1 MKNIGYI
8 ENLTKNYGNKRVLDA
23 VSFTIPE
30 GEIIGLLG
38 PNGAG
43 KTTLIKILVGL
54 LQKKSGTVLVENQ
67 EIGIKT
73 KALISYLPDQ
83 NALGKWMN
91 IRDVIDT
98 YKDLFP
104 DFDEKRAREMIE
116 ILKLDE
122 KSGLRSL
129 SKGMYEKLQLSMTMA
144 RDAKLYVLDEPL
156 AGVDPA
162 TRDFILKTI
171 LRNFRPTSS
180 ILISTHLVSDVEQIF
195 DRILFLNKGKLI
207 LNERVEHIREKRN
220 LSINA
225 LFKEVFSCYSNY

>member
-1 MKNIGYI
+1 
-8 ENLTKNYGNKRVLDA
+8 
-23 VSFTIPE
+23 
-30 GEIIGLLG
+30 
-38 PNGAG
+38 
-43 KTTLIKILVGL
+43 
-54 LQKKSGTVLVENQ
+54 
-67 EIGIKT
+67 
-73 KALISYLPDQ
+73 
-83 NALGKWMN
+83 MN